1 MLRIKNPNDIKGMNF
16 VDGRYTLMRIEEHN
30 NRYRF
35 EFRDGVDL
43 GWKCID
49 VYRKPKW
56 DSERMENMYQIDNG
70 RFKSHW
76 ISAKWFGEI
85 KNVKFTFNES
95 LKLL

>member
-1 MLRIKNPNDIKGMNF
+1 MLKIKNPNDIKYMNF
-16 VDGRYTLMRIEEHN
+16 LDGRYTLMRVEEHN
-30 NRYRF
+30 DRYRF
-35 EFRDGVDL
+35 EFKEISRWVYV
-43 GWKCID
+43 D

-56 DSERMENMYQIDNG
+56 DSERGENMYQVDNG

-85 KNVKFTFNES
+85 KNVKFTFTEA